1 MFADGFANYGTLL
14 TENATIVVL
23 GNIIVGTEGPRIN
36 VKEASALDNYVS
48 ANVRKVT
55 WLLLPSHP
63 ELPAFLRLLRDT
75 LNKQGGDTRVEF
87 GFLFEDRVAS
97 IAEVSGA
104 LSWKLNAPSFQALR
118 AHSAVA
124 GVQIETKRLELKNDR
139 KWSKR
144 P

>member
-1 MFADGFANYGTLL
+1 
-14 TENATIVVL
+14 
-23 GNIIVGTEGPRIN
+23 
-36 VKEASALDNYVS
+36 
-48 ANVRKVT
+48 
-55 WLLLPSHP
+55 
-63 ELPAFLRLLRDT
+63 LRDT

-104 LSWKLNAPSFQALR
+104 LSWKLNAPAFQALR
-118 AHSAVA
+118 AHPAVA